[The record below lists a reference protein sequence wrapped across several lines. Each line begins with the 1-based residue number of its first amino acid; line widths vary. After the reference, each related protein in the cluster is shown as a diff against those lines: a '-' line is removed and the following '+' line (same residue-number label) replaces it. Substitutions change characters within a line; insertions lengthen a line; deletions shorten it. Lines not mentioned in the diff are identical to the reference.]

1 LNPNCLALNRPR
13 RLNTGRELVWN
24 LENLD
29 GYYPQSTRRPESLP
43 HKEERS
49 METFHFIMR
58 WFFVV
63 LLVAAG
69 VITYFLIK
77 KRNRTE

>member
-1 LNPNCLALNRPR
+1 
-13 RLNTGRELVWN
+13 
-24 LENLD
+24 
-29 GYYPQSTRRPESLP
+29 
-43 HKEERS
+43 

-69 VITYFLIK
+69 IIAYVLLK
-77 KRNRTE
+77 KRNQAD

>member
-1 LNPNCLALNRPR
+1 
-13 RLNTGRELVWN
+13 
-24 LENLD
+24 
-29 GYYPQSTRRPESLP
+29 
-43 HKEERS
+43 
-49 METFHFIMR
+49 MEAFHFIMQ

-77 KRNRTE
+77 KRNRAE